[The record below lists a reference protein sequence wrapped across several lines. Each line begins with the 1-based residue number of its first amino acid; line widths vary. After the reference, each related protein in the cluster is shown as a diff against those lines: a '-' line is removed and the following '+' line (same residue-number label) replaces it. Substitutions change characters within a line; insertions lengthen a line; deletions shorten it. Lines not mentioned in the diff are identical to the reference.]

1 MTIECPECHMPAAVE
16 AEDIPP
22 SGAEI
27 RCDHCGFS
35 FLVRPHSPGQSD
47 QGGSPR
53 PEGAEDSAGPFPPE
67 PPAAPPFDQDGL
79 PQGLPIEA
87 ILARD
92 EVPYAVVQAHLA
104 SERRKASARPSGRSE
119 WDSSGRDTRTLQDA
133 AVSQLDD
140 MPTDQ
145 TMEGPRLEGPSLPL
159 ERRPWDRKIRA
170 RLAWK
175 RVLGWGLLAFIVLGV
190 GGLFYLRPV
199 PAVRWEALKA
209 WLGKIPAFLPG
220 GKQEAG
226 SIQFSDLNSYFVSGG
241 RGQTAAFVIEGNVT
255 NHHPIPCKFVQVK
268 GTLFDAK
275 GDRAAEETAYCGNI
289 LKKDEIQNST
299 AERIREVL
307 QRPSGAGLSNLSIE
321 PGKSIPFM
329 LVFLDPP
336 ENVSEFS
343 VEIVGYQK
351 EALPEETERPLKPA
365 GEASGPGG
373 S

>member
-1 MTIECPECHMPAAVE
+1 MPATME

-35 FLVRPHSPGQSD
+35 FRLRPHSPGEAD
-47 QGGSPR
+47 QEGSPR
-53 PEGAEDSAGPFPPE
+53 PEERENSDRSSLLEPSTPPL
-67 PPAAPPFDQDGL
+67 PDPKGL
-79 PQGLPIEA
+79 LEGLPIEA

-104 SERRKASARPSGRSE
+104 SEKQRASARPSGRSE
-119 WDSSGRDTRTLQDA
+119 WESASQDIRPLQDA
-133 AVSQLDD
+133 AISQQHDV
-140 MPTDQ
+140 PTDR
-145 TMEGPRLEGPSLPL
+145 TMEGPKLEGPSFSL
-159 ERRPWDRKIRA
+159 ERRPWAWKNRT

-175 RVLGWGLLAFIVLGV
+175 RILGWGLLAVIVLGA
-190 GGLFYLRPV
+190 GGLFYFRPF
-199 PAVRWEALKA
+199 PTIRWDALQA
-209 WLGKIPAFLPG
+209 WLGKASAFLPG

-241 RGQTAAFVIEGNVT
+241 RGQTGAFVIEGNVT
-255 NHHPIPCKFVQVK
+255 NHHLVPCKFVQVK

-289 LKKDEIQNST
+289 LKKNEIQNSS

-351 EALPEETERPLKPA
+351 ETLPEEKEQP
-365 GEASGPGG
+365 
-373 S
+373 

>member
-1 MTIECPECHMPAAVE
+1 MPATVE
-16 AEDIPP
+16 GGDIPP
-22 SGAEI
+22 SGAEV

-35 FLVRPHSPGQSD
+35 FRLRPHSPGQAD
-47 QGGSPR
+47 QEGSPR
-53 PEGAEDSAGPFPPE
+53 PEEREASDRPSSLDPS
-67 PPAAPPFDQDGL
+67 APPLPDPKGL
-79 PQGLPIEA
+79 VQGLPIEA

-104 SERRKASARPSGRSE
+104 AEKRRAPARSTGRSE
-119 WDSSGRDTRTLQDA
+119 WDSASQDIRTLQDA
-133 AVSQLDD
+133 AISQQDD
-140 MPTDQ
+140 MPTDR
-145 TMEGPRLEGPSLPL
+145 TMEGPRLEGSSFPL
-159 ERRPWDRKIRA
+159 ERRSWGWKNRTRVA
-170 RLAWK
+170 SK
-175 RVLGWGLLAFIVLGV
+175 RVLGWSLLAVIVLGV
-190 GGLFYLRPV
+190 AAGLFYFRPL
-199 PAVRWEALKA
+199 PTIRWEALRAWFGKA
-209 WLGKIPAFLPG
+209 SAFLPG
-220 GKQEAG
+220 GKHELG

-241 RGQTAAFVIEGNVT
+241 RGQTGAFVIEGNVT
-255 NHHPIPCKFVQVK
+255 NHHPVPCKFVQVK

-289 LKKDEIQNST
+289 LKKSEIQNSS

-307 QRPSGAGLSNLSIE
+307 QRPSGAALSNLSIE

-351 EALPEETERPLKPA
+351 ETLPEEKEQPLKPA
-365 GEASGPGG
+365 GEAPDHGG

>member
-1 MTIECPECHMPAAVE
+1 MPATVE

-35 FLVRPHSPGQSD
+35 FLVRFHSAEPCD
-47 QGGSPR
+47 QERSPR
-53 PEGAEDSAGPFPPE
+53 PEGSGDSAGPS
-67 PPAAPPFDQDGL
+67 PPAPSAPPLLDQNGL
-79 PQGLPIEA
+79 LQGLPIEA
-87 ILARD
+87 ILAKD

-104 SERRKASARPSGRSE
+104 SEKPRASVRSSGRSE
-119 WDSSGRDTRTLQDA
+119 WDSSGRDIRVLRDP
-133 AVSQLDD
+133 AVSQQVD
-140 MPTDQ
+140 MPTDRA
-145 TMEGPRLEGPSLPL
+145 MEGPRLEKASFPL
-159 ERRPWDRKIRA
+159 ERRPWGRKIRT

-175 RVLGWGLLAFIVLGV
+175 RILGWGLLAFIVLGV
-190 GGLFYLRPV
+190 GGLFYFRPFLTI
-199 PAVRWEALKA
+199 RWDALKA
-209 WLGKIPAFLPG
+209 WLGKVSALLPKS
-220 GKQEAG
+220 KQEAG
-226 SIQFSDLNSYFVSGG
+226 SIQFSDLNSYFVPGS
-241 RGQTAAFVIEGNVT
+241 RGQTGAFVIEGNVT
-255 NHHPIPCKFVQVK
+255 NHHPVPCKFVQVK

-289 LKKDEIQNST
+289 LKKNEIQTSSV
-299 AERIREVL
+299 ERIREVL

-343 VEIVGYQK
+343 VEIVGYQR
-351 EALPEETERPLKPA
+351 EALPEETEQPSKPA